1 MDAYLEMDMQ
11 GHDLCT
17 FVKYMYTYSY
27 CYIFCWFCAA
37 IIELF
42 HLLPHAASKFLDE
55 LVTLT
60 IDLEG
65 AFPPGQVHSEI
76 NSPYRLPL
84 TKFLNRY
91 ATLAVDY
98 FLARLSDPKYFRR

>member
-1 MDAYLEMDMQ
+1 
-11 GHDLCT
+11 
-17 FVKYMYTYSY
+17 
-27 CYIFCWFCAA
+27 
-37 IIELF
+37 
-42 HLLPHAASKFLDE
+42 
-55 LVTLT
+55 
-60 IDLEG
+60 LEG